1 MCKWWSVNVEYK
13 VERPAMRGKQGH
25 ARPNHERFRKTTL
38 EARGGRIRW
47 GQENHSGGHRNN
59 PGREWGPETRWLPGS
74 VEREETAERGRI
86 STDVDD

>member
-1 MCKWWSVNVEYK
+1 MQMVEC
-13 VERPAMRGKQGH
+13 ERRVQGRE
-25 ARPNHERFRKTTL
+25 AGHEREAGPRKAEPRAFQK

-59 PGREWGPETRWLPGS
+59 PGRGWGPETRWLPGS